1 MNSYIVY
8 FEYLSAGEI
17 GNDKYRFTNADDAF
31 EKMKELARAIK
42 VNFADIPQCDIL
54 DEIDFYGIIDKS
66 TGDFAKV
73 ILKEL

>member
-8 FEYLSAGEI
+8 FEYYSDGEI

-31 EKMKELARAIK
+31 DKMRELTRAIK
-42 VNFADIPQCDIL
+42 ANFAESLEREVL
-54 DEIDFYGIIDKS
+54 DEPDFFGIIDNA

-73 ILKEL
+73 LLKTL